1 MTTETTEPSLRW
13 TRLAEAAAFAFAL
26 HADQRRKGT
35 TIPYI
40 AHLMSVAALVLEHGG
55 DEEQAIAGLLHDAIE
70 DMGAEQEDIIKKRF
84 GLGVAAI
91 VRAYTDA
98 DAIPKP
104 PWRER
109 KRQYIEHLEQVGDDV
124 LLVSACDKLH
134 NARAIVSDLKTHG
147 PLVFARFAGD
157 RDGTLWYYSTLAE
170 VFSRRLPGPLASELS
185 TTVHEMQASAS
196 LAPARVQFR

>member
-70 DMGAEQEDIIKKRF
+70 DMGAEQEDIIKK
-84 GLGVAAI
+84 A
-91 VRAYTDA
+91 VRT
-98 DAIPKP
+98 
-104 PWRER
+104 WRGR
-109 KRQYIEHLEQVGDDV
+109 H
-124 LLVSACDKLH
+124 CPCLH
-134 NARAIVSDLKTHG
+134 RCRRNPETPVARAEKTIY
-147 PLVFARFAGD
+147 R
-157 RDGTLWYYSTLAE
+157 
-170 VFSRRLPGPLASELS
+170 
-185 TTVHEMQASAS
+185 
-196 LAPARVQFR
+196 AP